1 MPYPTLMPYA
11 LAAGVGLLYYRRIR
25 RHIGR
30 QRWQPRRAYARIA
43 FVGLAAAGLLAAGLA
58 NPSLRVGIGLGLLAG
73 AAAGVAG
80 MRWTRLVPGE
90 DGSHAYIPNPW
101 IGGALALLLVGRLA
115 WRTWRAGDLAQGA
128 VPVHAS
134 PLTLGIAAT
143 LVGYYLVYGVLLA
156 RRMRAEGAAA
166 AP

>member
-1 MPYPTLMPYA
+1 MPYPALMPYA

-30 QRWQPRRAYARIA
+30 QRWQPRRTYGRIA
-43 FVGLAAAGLLAAGLA
+43 FLGLAAAGLLAAGLA
-58 NPSLRVGIGLGLLAG
+58 NPALRVGIGLGLLAG

-80 MRWTRLVPGE
+80 MRLTRFVAD
-90 DGSHAYIPNPW
+90 DGGGRGYIPNPW
-101 IGGALALLLVGRLA
+101 IGGALALLLVGRLG
-115 WRTWRAGDLAQGA
+115 WRMWRAGDLSQAA
-128 VPVHAS
+128 VPMQAS

-156 RRMRAEGAAA
+156 RRMRTEP
-166 AP
+166 APAP